1 MAKSSKQQL
10 ISKIELES
18 ALERLK
24 QNSDFKKVFVE
35 YYLGEYREQLN
46 DYIVSESVGTHER
59 ATAVEK
65 LAGIA
70 NFKYYFFGNSMTES
84 QLSLLAEN
92 EKNPKEDTEEKGV
105 AGGF

>member
-35 YYLGEYREQLN
+35 YYLGEYKDVLAS
-46 DYIVSESVGTHER
+46 YISSATVGTHER
-59 ATAVEK
+59 ATAVET
-65 LAGIA
+65 LAGLA
-70 NFKYYFFGNSMTES
+70 NFKIHFFGNHLVDSEISIM
-84 QLSLLAEN
+84 AEN
-92 EKNPKEDTEEKGV
+92 ERNPKEDTEEKGV